1 MGLVKIK
8 QLIQREILQLK
19 IRPITLTILFYQFVL
34 LNLSRN
40 FVMSPSV
47 VERIVIRPSVYHYMD
62 MISHALSLTARLKI
76 VLQDHVLQPIVLRHK
91 LLWATVLFLTAR
103 HSAIHQHVLDKIVL
117 KTNVFSFVELLKTA
131 FNLIVQF
138 LIAHSL
144 VILMTVWL

>member
-34 LNLSRN
+34 LNLLRN
-40 FVMSPSV
+40 SVMSPSV

-76 VLQDHVLQPIVLRHK
+76 VLQDHVLQLIVLRHK
-91 LLWATVLFLTAR
+91 LL
-103 HSAIHQHVLDKIVL
+103 
-117 KTNVFSFVELLKTA
+117 
-131 FNLIVQF
+131 
-138 LIAHSL
+138 
-144 VILMTVWL
+144 

>member
-40 FVMSPSV
+40 SVMSQSV

-76 VLQDHVLQPIVLRHK
+76 VLLDHVLQQIVLRHK
-91 LLWATVLFLTAR
+91 LL
-103 HSAIHQHVLDKIVL
+103 
-117 KTNVFSFVELLKTA
+117 
-131 FNLIVQF
+131 
-138 LIAHSL
+138 
-144 VILMTVWL
+144 

>member
-8 QLIQREILQLK
+8 QLIQQEILQLK

-40 FVMSPSV
+40 SVMSQSV

-76 VLQDHVLQPIVLRHK
+76 VLQDHVLQLIVLRHK

-103 HSAIHQHVLDKIVL
+103 HSVIHQHVLDKIVL
-117 KTNVFSFVELLKTA
+117 KTNAFSFAELLKTV
-131 FNLIVQF
+131 FNLIAQF
-138 LIAHSL
+138 LIALSL